1 MVENNETIVTMS
13 NTGSVVNDEA
23 EDPTVM
29 DAVTEEE
36 DTLIPVETMMEDDC
50 QDDNSHPE

>member
-1 MVENNETIVTMS
+1 MS

-23 EDPTVM
+23 EDSTVM

-36 DTLIPVETMMEDDC
+36 DTLI
-50 QDDNSHPE
+50 

>member
-1 MVENNETIVTMS
+1 MIFNNQHIFP
-13 NTGSVVNDEA
+13 DEA

-36 DTLIPVETMMEDDC
+36 DTLIFTTT
-50 QDDNSHPE
+50 